1 MGENLMFRTLLIVL
15 TAFILTACETA
26 PKRQASLLSDKKMTV
41 GVVQKE
47 IRKGMS
53 QADVARSLGS
63 PNMVTRD
70 KDGAETWIYDKISTE
85 YAYSETKAGVD
96 SLILGWGGS
105 ALGGLA
111 PSVSS
116 SSGATSTSQRTL
128 TVIIKFAEGAVDEF
142 SYNSTTF

>member
-1 MGENLMFRTLLIVL
+1 MFRTLIVVLTVLVL
-15 TAFILTACETA
+15 TACQTAAKQE
-26 PKRQASLLSDKKMTV
+26 SLLTDKKMTV

-63 PNMVTRD
+63 PNLVTRD
-70 KDGAETWIYDKISTE
+70 KDGIETWIYDKISTE

-111 PSVSS
+111 PSMSS

-142 SYNSTTF
+142 SYNATTF